1 MGVGGWPFFLA
12 LVSGSLVA
20 LTVDTTLLIAD
31 SVEDSAE
38 KVEGPGFSVTKVE
51 SLGET
56 RDGDVT
62 NDDKT
67 STLSGLLAG
76 LPALAGTQRLAASLR
91 QKFVTSSEVG
101 EVKDIVWDKL
111 QEPKS
116 QRTLILVIVSI
127 ALLLD
132 NMLYMVIVPIIPDYL
147 KYVGAFD
154 EDETVSM
161 NTTGPPSHH
170 GQDSAT
176 GVLFASKAIVQ
187 LMVNP
192 FSGAL
197 IDRIGYDIPMM
208 IGLCIMFLSTA
219 VFACGRSYS
228 VLFFARSLQGVGS
241 AFADTSGLAMI
252 ADRFTEEA
260 ERSKA
265 LGIALAF
272 ISFGCLVAPPF
283 GGALYQFAGKEM
295 PFLILAFVSL
305 ADGFM
310 LLLVMKPIKEQLRE
324 LNEMHT
330 RERVATV
337 PIWRLFMDPYIAV
350 CAGALMMSNV
360 ALAFLEPTISL
371 WMEDHI
377 TKDNWKMGMIW
388 LPAFF
393 PHVFGVMITVKM
405 AKQYPQYQWLMAA
418 GGLALEGLCCF
429 IIPFS
434 TSYKFLMIPICGIC
448 FGIALIDTA
457 LLPTLGYL
465 VDVRYVSV
473 YGSIYAIADISYSI
487 AYAVGPI
494 IAGGVVE
501 AIGFTA
507 LNVGIAFSNLLYA
520 PVLYYLRHI
529 YDFKPF
535 QDEANVLMQDPPD
548 KEYQTYVLQEQ
559 RPVYGD
565 VGNHLTQSRMETNV
579 DQDMDVPYQAGY
591 VEESSTVHQEPS
603 NYGQATYDQQ
613 YNQGYNQQSNYGQ
626 NYGQRPHFN
635 NEVKPNETVSADVNP
650 FRRAAEPE
658 QREEKNV
665 AEGYLV
671 LQISLHDRLPVLPIT
686 VKRVASLSLI
696 LFFYHSND
704 QFYELVNCQR
714 LRELDEN
721 EF

>member
-1 MGVGGWPFFLA
+1 M
-12 LVSGSLVA
+12 
-20 LTVDTTLLIAD
+20 TTIPIINM
-31 SVEDSAE
+31 E
-38 KVEGPGFSVTKVE
+38 F
-51 SLGET
+51 GEL
-56 RDGDVT
+56 
-62 NDDKT
+62 K
-67 STLSGLLAG
+67 
-76 LPALAGTQRLAASLR
+76 
-91 QKFVTSSEVG
+91 EV
-101 EVKDIVWDKL
+101 VWTKL

-116 QRTLILVIVSI
+116 QRKLILVIVSI

-147 KYVGAFD
+147 KYVGAFGD
-154 EDETVSM
+154 EPETNSTV
-161 NTTGPPSHH
+161 TGPPSHH

-176 GVLFASKAIVQ
+176 GILFASKAIVQ

-208 IGLCIMFLSTA
+208 IGLTIMFLSTA
-219 VFACGRSYS
+219 VFACGRSYGI
-228 VLFFARSLQGVGS
+228 LFFARSLQGVGS
-241 AFADTSGLAMI
+241 AFADTAGLAMI

-305 ADGFM
+305 LDGFM
-310 LLLVMKPIKEQLRE
+310 LLLVMKPLKEQLKDR
-324 LNEMHT
+324 NRDRGPT
-330 RERVATV
+330 I
-337 PIWRLFMDPYIAV
+337 PIWRLFIDPYIAV

-371 WMEDHI
+371 WMEDNI
-377 TKDNWKMGMIW
+377 THDNWKMGMIW

-393 PHVFGVMITVKM
+393 PHVFGVVITVKM

-418 GGLALEGLCCF
+418 CGLALEGLCCF

-434 TSYKFLMIPICGIC
+434 TSYKVLMIPICGIC

-473 YGSIYAIADISYSI
+473 YGSIYAIADISYSV

-507 LNVGIAFSNLLYA
+507 LNIGIAFSNLMYA

-559 RPVYGD
+559 RPVNGE
-565 VGNHLTQSRMETNV
+565 VGNHLTQGRIETNI
-579 DQDMDVPYQAGY
+579 DQASDYPTD
-591 VEESSTVHQEPS
+591 
-603 NYGQATYDQQ
+603 Q
-613 YNQGYNQQSNYGQ
+613 YNPSQNGYEGSGYNQSRGYEQQPQGYGQ
-626 NYGQRPHFN
+626 QPTSFGGQSGYSAPPQAPQQTTQQAFGQQRSYGQTEQSFGHQTSYGQPKQPQH
-635 NEVKPNETVSADVNP
+635 EPQGDANP
-650 FRRAAEPE
+650 FRRSVEPE
-658 QREEKNV
+658 KP
-665 AEGYLV
+665 AG
-671 LQISLHDRLPVLPIT
+671 D
-686 VKRVASLSLI
+686 
-696 LFFYHSND
+696 SNPFR
-704 QFYELVNCQR
+704 QGMF
-714 LRELDEN
+714 
-721 EF
+721 

>member
-1 MGVGGWPFFLA
+1 M
-12 LVSGSLVA
+12 
-20 LTVDTTLLIAD
+20 TTIPILNM
-31 SVEDSAE
+31 E
-38 KVEGPGFSVTKVE
+38 F
-51 SLGET
+51 GEL
-56 RDGDVT
+56 
-62 NDDKT
+62 K
-67 STLSGLLAG
+67 
-76 LPALAGTQRLAASLR
+76 
-91 QKFVTSSEVG
+91 E
-101 EVKDIVWDKL
+101 IVWSKL

-116 QRTLILVIVSI
+116 QRKLILVIVSV

-147 KYVGAFD
+147 KYVGAFGPI
-154 EDETVSM
+154 EETPNS
-161 NTTGPPSHH
+161 TDTPSHP

-176 GVLFASKAIVQ
+176 GMLFASKAIVQ

-208 IGLCIMFLSTA
+208 IGLCIMFLSTS
-219 VFACGRSYS
+219 VFACGKSYS

-252 ADRFTEEA
+252 ADRFTEES

-283 GGALYQFAGKEM
+283 GGALYQFAGKEV

-324 LNEMHT
+324 SRNHEPKST
-330 RERVATV
+330 I
-337 PIWRLFMDPYIAV
+337 PIWRLLMDPYIAV

-371 WMEDHI
+371 WMEDTMTH
-377 TKDNWKMGMIW
+377 DNWKIGMVW

-393 PHVFGVMITVKM
+393 PHVVGVIITVKM

-434 TSYKFLMIPICGIC
+434 NSYKVLMIPLCGIC

-473 YGSIYAIADISYSI
+473 YGSIYAIADISYSV

-507 LNVGIAFSNLLYA
+507 LNIGIAFSNLLYA

-559 RPVYGD
+559 RPITGEI
-565 VGNHLTQSRMETNV
+565 GNHLNQTRMETNI
-579 DQDMDVPYQAGY
+579 DQGYDQNYQTPMQASYGGYGAQNANIGYTQSAHEQPPVYNQPPAGY
-591 VEESSTVHQEPS
+591 GQPGD
-603 NYGQATYDQQ
+603 YGQQRNYVADQEQ
-613 YNQGYNQQSNYGQ
+613 PGQGGQ
-626 NYGQRPHFN
+626 
-635 NEVKPNETVSADVNP
+635 VDVNP
-650 FRRAAEPE
+650 FRRQTD
-658 QREEKNV
+658 QRP
-665 AEGYLV
+665 AG
-671 LQISLHDRLPVLPIT
+671 D
-686 VKRVASLSLI
+686 
-696 LFFYHSND
+696 SNPFR
-704 QFYELVNCQR
+704 QGMY
-714 LRELDEN
+714 
-721 EF
+721 

>member
-1 MGVGGWPFFLA
+1 M
-12 LVSGSLVA
+12 
-20 LTVDTTLLIAD
+20 TTIPILNM
-31 SVEDSAE
+31 E
-38 KVEGPGFSVTKVE
+38 F
-51 SLGET
+51 
-56 RDGDVT
+56 
-62 NDDKT
+62 
-67 STLSGLLAG
+67 
-76 LPALAGTQRLAASLR
+76 
-91 QKFVTSSEVG
+91 G
-101 EVKDIVWDKL
+101 EVKEVVWSKL

-116 QRTLILVIVSI
+116 QRKLILVIVSV

-147 KYVGAFD
+147 KYVGAFGPV
-154 EDETVSM
+154 EETPNS
-161 NTTGPPSHH
+161 TDTPSHP

-176 GVLFASKAIVQ
+176 GILFASKAIVQ

-208 IGLCIMFLSTA
+208 IGLCIMFLSTS
-219 VFACGRSYS
+219 VFACGKSYS

-241 AFADTSGLAMI
+241 AFADTAGLAMI
-252 ADRFTEEA
+252 ADRFTEES

-283 GGALYQFAGKEM
+283 GGALYQFAGKEV

-310 LLLVMKPIKEQLRE
+310 LLLVMKPIKEQLRARSYE
-324 LNEMHT
+324 PKST
-330 RERVATV
+330 I
-337 PIWRLFMDPYIAV
+337 PIWRLLIDPYIAV

-371 WMEDHI
+371 WMEDTMTH
-377 TKDNWKMGMIW
+377 DNWKIGMVW

-393 PHVFGVMITVKM
+393 PHVVGVIITVKM

-434 TSYKFLMIPICGIC
+434 TSYTVLMIPLCGIC

-473 YGSIYAIADISYSI
+473 YGSIYAIADISYSV

-507 LNVGIAFSNLLYA
+507 LNIGIAFSNLLYA

-559 RPVYGD
+559 RPITGEI
-565 VGNHLTQSRMETNV
+565 GNHLNQTRMETNIDQGYDQNYQTPMQTSYGGYGAQNTNIGYTQSAHEQPPVYNQPPAGYGQPDDYGQQRNYVV
-579 DQDMDVPYQAGY
+579 DQEQP
-591 VEESSTVHQEPS
+591 
-603 NYGQATYDQQ
+603 GQ
-613 YNQGYNQQSNYGQ
+613 GGQ
-626 NYGQRPHFN
+626 
-635 NEVKPNETVSADVNP
+635 VDVNP
-650 FRRAAEPE
+650 FRRQTD
-658 QREEKNV
+658 QRP
-665 AEGYLV
+665 AG
-671 LQISLHDRLPVLPIT
+671 D
-686 VKRVASLSLI
+686 
-696 LFFYHSND
+696 SNPFR
-704 QFYELVNCQR
+704 QGMY
-714 LRELDEN
+714 
-721 EF
+721 

>member
-1 MGVGGWPFFLA
+1 M
-12 LVSGSLVA
+12 
-20 LTVDTTLLIAD
+20 TTIPILNM
-31 SVEDSAE
+31 E
-38 KVEGPGFSVTKVE
+38 F
-51 SLGET
+51 GEL
-56 RDGDVT
+56 
-62 NDDKT
+62 K
-67 STLSGLLAG
+67 
-76 LPALAGTQRLAASLR
+76 
-91 QKFVTSSEVG
+91 E
-101 EVKDIVWDKL
+101 IVWSKL
-111 QEPKS
+111 QEPKA
-116 QRTLILVIVSI
+116 QRKLILVIVSV

-147 KYVGAFD
+147 KFVGAFGPV
-154 EDETVSM
+154 EETEV
-161 NTTGPPSHH
+161 NTTGPPEHH

-208 IGLCIMFLSTA
+208 IGLCIMFLSTS
-219 VFACGRSYS
+219 VFACGKSYG

-241 AFADTSGLAMI
+241 AFADTAGLAMI

-260 ERSKA
+260 ERTKA

-283 GGALYQFAGKEM
+283 GGALYQFAGKEV

-310 LLLVMKPIKEQLRE
+310 LLLVMKPIKEQ
-324 LNEMHT
+324 M
-330 RERVATV
+330 RERLGQEPKSTI
-337 PIWRLFMDPYIAV
+337 PIWRLLMDPYIAV

-371 WMEDHI
+371 WMEDTMTH
-377 TKDNWKMGMIW
+377 DNWKIGMIW

-393 PHVFGVMITVKM
+393 PHVIGVVITVKM

-429 IIPFS
+429 IIPFC
-434 TSYKFLMIPICGIC
+434 TSYIVLMIPLCGIC

-473 YGSIYAIADISYSI
+473 YGSIYAIADISYSV

-507 LNVGIAFSNLLYA
+507 LNIGIAFSNLLYVPA
-520 PVLYYLRHI
+520 LYYLRHI

-535 QDEANVLMQDPPD
+535 QDEANILMQDPPD

-559 RPVYGD
+559 RPITGEI
-565 VGNHLTQSRMETNV
+565 GNHLNQTRMETNI
-579 DQDMDVPYQAGY
+579 DQSYDQSYQTAGQVGY
-591 VEESSTVHQEPS
+591 DQRAGGYGAQNTIGG
-603 NYGQATYDQQ
+603 YGQPAYEQPPVYNQPASGYGQPGDYGQQRNYAAESRQDQQ
-613 YNQGYNQQSNYGQ
+613 GAQG
-626 NYGQRPHFN
+626 
-635 NEVKPNETVSADVNP
+635 DVNP
-650 FRRAAEPE
+650 FRRPDAPDP
-658 QREEKNV
+658 RPS
-665 AEGYLV
+665 G
-671 LQISLHDRLPVLPIT
+671 D
-686 VKRVASLSLI
+686 
-696 LFFYHSND
+696 SNPFR
-704 QFYELVNCQR
+704 QGMY
-714 LRELDEN
+714 
-721 EF
+721 